1 LRASVFASVCVC
13 ACVRVCACVFSKV
26 VHGSL
31 YIVVCLRAI
40 LLLRVTKKV
49 PARCDA
55 VLHSNHQG
63 VGSRLGSNLGSSKVL
78 GHAVA
83 WEMCGINEHQLG
95 EGGVDHE
102 RLCKPRVGKVRP
114 WLIPPALHGS
124 KDYSKQ

>member
-1 LRASVFASVCVC
+1 VCECVSVSVSVSVSVC
-13 ACVRVCACVFSKV
+13 ACVLSEVE
-26 VHGSL
+26 HGSL
-31 YIVVCLRAI
+31 YIVLCLRTI
-40 LLLRVTKKV
+40 LSLRITKKV
-49 PARCDA
+49 TARCDA
-55 VLHSNHQG
+55 VLHSNHHG